1 MSSPPEFRRPHDPA
15 TSERQQRSALAIFG
29 IDESAFETQSDAG
42 SPRGSPYRPLSN
54 VKSLPTL
61 PKTAYDSPEKKDD
74 YDESVQSHWEFVGPN
89 YGYAKD
95 SISNLTRP
103 PSFEDE
109 NQQNV
114 EAVPSEDHTQ
124 LAESQAQ
131 TTTVIED
138 SQPVANSNLAFDAQ
152 AVYPAEA
159 CLFVAN
165 LSQAVDDRSIESELT
180 KFFGNFGTVFVK
192 VKRDRRLMP
201 YAFAQFTERKH
212 ADFALEKAWGESIM
226 GRKLRLEKCGG
237 NCMSPCIHVDRLA
250 PNLLLVA
257 YIIFRRNNRQVQR
270 EEAQNIFSRFG
281 KIAKIEPLS
290 QQIQSKLSVP
300 PSLLVQYEKFD
311 PRRDVVKSFGLSNV
325 FMIMSY
331 DPKIGQ
337 DRSERAPGDQT
348 FMEHYDRDRRSIFMG
363 NLPPHADEALV
374 HRLTSWCGEVTSI
387 DLRKDPSIHGGPPN
401 VYAFVEFDRP
411 DTPDEAIRQFNGT
424 HVEGSI
430 LRVERKRTKPT
441 RDIRSFS
448 QSLHPL
454 PLKLPLRP
462 HRRAASAAVAAME
475 QPNPYQ
481 QADSATVA
489 PINPQNNHVRAL
501 PIPPAPSGVQAN
513 HNRMLSTVGL
523 SPIPRDIV
531 ATSQKNER
539 ANHQQQFMSPTKVPM
554 FDGTGLDEFTPIQ
567 SPEKVG
573 VPNYMGNNVHWGP
586 PRFVEASPVY
596 VLSPTDSSPEQNCP
610 NKALLK
616 SFADRMTEPE
626 RSISYAF
633 SPAADFAA
641 DRCEIAIDDQDGDAA
656 KGHRRGP
663 SALFPVPP
671 ALDVSESEGS
681 SDWRTLGTAEEEK
694 GFKQKKAKVR
704 SKLRRSHLSEQNLKR
719 NELVEKRYLKEHK
732 SAEALQVK
740 ARKASTSKKD
750 AVTMTEDVPLQKASG
765 QGPLT
770 GLVPYQGGQL
780 QTQMPPQ
787 RVGGFVYFAVPVE
800 QLAAQL
806 PTNSQFNSYPAQQSG
821 GQYQAPPQVQ
831 QLPQAPFQA
840 PGQPIYGEGAL
851 TPYQASSQTPF
862 HGNVQN
868 PYQGYAQASYGNG
881 GPAYQT
887 PQVQYQ
893 NAQQV
898 HAQSQP
904 HAAYVHPQQYGAPLP
919 TSQYVGNNHMAPTG
933 NLPMPSHSAETYHQ
947 MPQRNE
953 SKRYNRHNGPSRRR

>member
-1 MSSPPEFRRPHDPA
+1 MSSHLEYRRPHDPA

-42 SPRGSPYRPLSN
+42 SPRGSPCRPLSN

-61 PKTAYDSPEKKDD
+61 PKTAYDSPEKDD
-74 YDESVQSHWEFVGPN
+74 YEESVQPHWE
-89 YGYAKD
+89 
-95 SISNLTRP
+95 P
-103 PSFEDE
+103 PSFEDDG
-109 NQQNV
+109 QRNV
-114 EAVPSEDHTQ
+114 EAVPAEDHTQ
-124 LAESQAQ
+124 LAGSRAQA
-131 TTTVIED
+131 TTAVEET
-138 SQPVANSNLAFDAQ
+138 QPVANSIEAFDAQ
-152 AVYPAEA
+152 AIYPAEA

-165 LSQAVDDRSIESELT
+165 LSQAVDDRSLENELT

-212 ADFALEKAWGESIM
+212 ADFALENAWGESIM

-237 NCMSPCIHVDRLA
+237 NL
-250 PNLLLVA
+250 A
-257 YIIFRRNNRQVQR
+257 YIIFRRNNRLVKR

-290 QQIQSKLSVP
+290 HQIQSKLDVP

-325 FMIMSY
+325 FMVMSY

-374 HRLTSWCGEVTSI
+374 HRLASLCGEVASI
-387 DLRKDPSIHGGPPN
+387 DLRKDPSIHGGTPN
-401 VYAFVEFDRP
+401 VYAFVEFNRP
-411 DTPDEAIRQFNGT
+411 DAPDEAIRQFNGT

-441 RDIRSFS
+441 RDVRSFS
-448 QSLHPL
+448 QSLHPP
-454 PLKLPLRP
+454 PLSLPLRP
-462 HRRAASAAVAAME
+462 HRRAASTAVAPVE
-475 QPNPYQ
+475 HSNSYQ
-481 QADSATVA
+481 QADSVTAA
-489 PINPQNNHVRAL
+489 PINPQNNPSRAL
-501 PIPPAPSGVQAN
+501 PMPPVPTGVQTN
-513 HNRMLSTVGL
+513 HNRMLSTAGL
-523 SPIPRDIV
+523 SPIPQDII

-539 ANHQQQFMSPTKVPM
+539 ANHQQRVMSPAKVPM
-554 FDGTGLDEFTPIQ
+554 FDGTGLDEVTPMQ

-586 PRFVEASPVY
+586 SRFVEASPVY
-596 VLSPTDSSPEQNCP
+596 VLSPTDSSPEQHCP

-616 SFADRMTEPE
+616 SFADRMTAPE

-641 DRCEIAIDDQDGDAA
+641 DRCEIAIEDQDGDAV

-663 SALFPVPP
+663 STLFPVPP
-671 ALDVSESEGS
+671 ALDVSDSEGS
-681 SDWRTLGTAEEEK
+681 SDWRTPCTEEEENE
-694 GFKQKKAKVR
+694 FKQKKAKVR

-719 NELVEKRYLKEHK
+719 NELFEKRYLKEHK
-732 SAEALQVK
+732 SAEALQAKK
-740 ARKASTSKKD
+740 APSSKRD
-750 AVTMTEDVPLQKASG
+750 AMTMTEDVPLQHASG
-765 QGPLT
+765 QEHLT
-770 GLVPYQGGQL
+770 GVVPYQGAQV
-780 QTQMPPQ
+780 QTPSQPSG
-787 RVGGFVYFAVPVE
+787 RFVYFAVPVE
-800 QLAAQL
+800 QLAAHLPANPQL
-806 PTNSQFNSYPAQQSG
+806 NNYPAQQPG

-831 QLPQAPFQA
+831 QLPQAPYQA
-840 PGQPIYGEGAL
+840 PSQPVYSDSAL
-851 TPYQASSQTPF
+851 TAYQAPSQTPF

-868 PYQGYAQASYGNG
+868 PYQGYSQTSYGDS
-881 GPAYQT
+881 GPVYET
-887 PQVQYQ
+887 PRVQYQ

-904 HAAYVHPQQYGAPLP
+904 QPAYAHPPQYHAPLP
-919 TSQYVGNNHMAPTG
+919 MSQYAGNNHMAPTG
-933 NLPMPSHSAETYHQ
+933 NLPMPSCPAETYHQ
-947 MPQRNE
+947 MPQRSE
-953 SKRYNRHNGPSRRR
+953 PKRYNRYNGPSRRR

>member
-1 MSSPPEFRRPHDPA
+1 MSSPPEYRRPHDPA

-61 PKTAYDSPEKKDD
+61 PKTAYDSPEKQDD
-74 YDESVQSHWEFVGPN
+74 YDDSVKPQWEFVESN
-89 YGYAKD
+89 YGYVKD
-95 SISNLTRP
+95 SVSNLTRP
-103 PSFEDE
+103 ASFEDDDE
-109 NQQNV
+109 RNV

-124 LAESQAQ
+124 LVESQAQ
-131 TTTVIED
+131 TTTATEK
-138 SQPVANSNLAFDAQ
+138 SQHVANSNETFDAQ

-165 LSQAVDDRSIESELT
+165 LSQAVDDRSIENELT

-237 NCMSPCIHVDRLA
+237 SL
-250 PNLLLVA
+250 A
-257 YIIFRRNNRQVQR
+257 YIIFRRNNRPVQR
-270 EEAQNIFSRFG
+270 EEAQNIFARFG

-290 QQIQSKLSVP
+290 PQIQSKLSVP

-374 HRLTSWCGEVTSI
+374 HRLTSLCGEVTSV
-387 DLRKDPSIHGGPPN
+387 DLRKDPSIHGGTPN

-411 DTPDEAIRQFNGT
+411 DAPDEAIRQFSGT

-441 RDIRSFS
+441 RDVRSFS
-448 QSLHPL
+448 QSLHPEPLSL
-454 PLKLPLRP
+454 PMRP
-462 HRRAASAAVAAME
+462 HRRAASSAVAPLE
-475 QPNPYQ
+475 NSNFYQ
-481 QADSATVA
+481 QADSVPVA
-489 PINPQNNHVRAL
+489 PTNPQTNHGRAL
-501 PIPPAPSGVQAN
+501 PMPPAPAGVQTN
-513 HNRMLSTVGL
+513 HNRMLSTAGL
-523 SPIPRDIV
+523 SPIPWDII

-539 ANHQQQFMSPTKVPM
+539 ANHQQGVMPPAKGPM

-586 PRFVEASPVY
+586 SRFVEASPVY
-596 VLSPTDSSPEQNCP
+596 VLSPTDSSPEQPCP

-616 SFADRMTEPE
+616 SFADRMTAPE

-641 DRCEIAIDDQDGDAA
+641 DRCKIAIEDEDDDAV

-671 ALDVSESEGS
+671 ALDVSDSEGS
-681 SDWRTLGTAEEEK
+681 SDWRTPGTAEEEI
-694 GFKQKKAKVR
+694 GFKRKKAKVR

-732 SAEALQVK
+732 SAEALQAK
-740 ARKASTSKKD
+740 KASTSKKD
-750 AVTMTEDVPLQKASG
+750 AVTMTEDVPLQHASG
-765 QGPLT
+765 QEHLT
-770 GLVPYQGGQL
+770 GVVPYQGAQV

-787 RVGGFVYFAVPVE
+787 PAGGFVYFAVPVE
-800 QLAAQL
+800 QLAAHL
-806 PTNSQFNSYPAQQSG
+806 TTNPQFNNYPAQQPG

-831 QLPQAPFQA
+831 QLPQASYQA
-840 PGQPIYGEGAL
+840 PGQPIYGDSAL
-851 TPYQASSQTPF
+851 TNYQAPSQTPF
-862 HGNVQN
+862 HGNIQN
-868 PYQGYAQASYGNG
+868 QYQGYAQASYGDG
-881 GPAYQT
+881 GPVYRT

-904 HAAYVHPQQYGAPLP
+904 QTAYPHPQQYRAPLP
-919 TSQYVGNNHMAPTG
+919 MPQYVGNNHMAPTG
-933 NLPMPSHSAETYHQ
+933 NLPMPSRPAETYHQ
-947 MPQRNE
+947 MPQRSE
-953 SKRYNRHNGPSRRR
+953 SKRYNRYNGPSRRR